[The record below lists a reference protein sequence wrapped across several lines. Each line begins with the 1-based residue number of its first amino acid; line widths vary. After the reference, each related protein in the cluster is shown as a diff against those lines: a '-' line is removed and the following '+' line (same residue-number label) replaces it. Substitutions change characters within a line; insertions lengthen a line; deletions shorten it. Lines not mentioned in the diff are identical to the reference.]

1 MAMAGMVCVT
11 FLFLP
16 MSLVYAYI
24 YITIT
29 YLVVTNIIIFV
40 RMVMPEVQGL

>member
-29 YLVVTNIIIFV
+29 YLVTNIIIFV